1 MSSEPKKKGRCCV
14 VGCNA
19 RWDRWSSMGDF
30 RMMYQK
36 HYCGLCQRAYCQ
48 AHTRVSPHGTKGR
61 CDPESKCYCVVCW
74 DGLNAAT
81 REALEATNRL
91 PRREPTS
98 GSATPDSRKRA
109 KTRWRSVL
117 NYKLR
122 TPSRAENLNLMDEDL
137 DGE

>member
-1 MSSEPKKKGRCCV
+1 
-14 VGCNA
+14 
-19 RWDRWSSMGDF
+19 MGDF

-98 GSATPDSRKRA
+98 GSATPDARKRA
-109 KTRWRSVL
+109 KTRGRSVL

-137 DGE
+137 DGECSRY